1 MISMKRADMIT
12 SVVLAAIGLSMLV
25 GGFTM
30 DRLEVRRIHP
40 ASIPGLVPMV
50 LGVLLFLCA
59 VLLYRSA
66 KSGPDDETF
75 ELGDQ
80 KRLWGT
86 GALCLIYSVGLVG
99 HVPFYVATFCF
110 VAAFVALF
118 TRKAGASGRE
128 TLKWVAVSIG
138 TGAIASTVISNLFE
152 HGFLV
157 RLP

>member
-12 SVVLAAIGLSMLV
+12 SVVLAAIGLAMLL

-30 DRLEVRRIHP
+30 DRLEFRQIHP

-50 LGVLLFLCA
+50 LGVLLCLCA
-59 VLLYRSA
+59 ILLF
-66 KSGPDDETF
+66 KSSKAGSD
-75 ELGDQ
+75 GDTIDMGDP
-80 KRLWGT
+80 KRLLGT
-86 GALCLIYSVGLVG
+86 GGLCLIYAVGLVG
-99 HVPFYVATFCF
+99 HVPFHVATFCF
-110 VAAFVALF
+110 VAGFVALF
-118 TRKAGASGRE
+118 TWRAGATRRE
-128 TLKWVAVSIG
+128 TLNWLVVAIV